1 MQTYLMYVSH
11 QCCSLLDVLAGR
23 KDRNS
28 VFGYVLING
37 DRQPENFQFASGY
50 VVQV

>member
-1 MQTYLMYVSH
+1 MYLSH
-11 QCCSLLDVLAGR
+11 QCYSLLDVLAGR